1 MSKKTAVS
9 IAAMIGL
16 TVGGS
21 VPMLWGGNP
30 FDALSLLLGFVGGL
44 LGVWAGVKINQYIG

>member
-1 MSKKTAVS
+1 MSKKTVVS

-16 TVGGS
+16 TIGGS